1 MRPRGVS
8 WMGGRKFNLDLLGTV
23 SGLPVPDLLAA
34 MEDLEHRGILR
45 AASPAGQAAAAI
57 SHTT

>member
-1 MRPRGVS
+1 
-8 WMGGRKFNLDLLGTV
+8 MGGRKFNLDLLGTV